1 MDAVALAQAAL
12 FVIPLALSLVVQAYA
27 RAQVADWLGDDTP
40 RRNERLTLN
49 PAVHV
54 DPIGTFV
61 LPMMLFLLQG
71 AGAFLPLLGW
81 AKPVAVRVERM
92 RRRFAV
98 RTLEMLVAIA
108 SPGASV
114 VLALLSALGVA
125 TLVRVVSAPANA
137 AIALGV
143 QMMTM
148 NVALAI
154 FQMLPFGP
162 LAGFTVLVW
171 LLPRAWVAP
180 VTAFNESWGQWA
192 LLGLLLFG
200 RGLLSTPM
208 RVVAGA
214 LWRVVGAG

>member
-1 MDAVALAQAAL
+1 MDALALAQAAL

-40 RRNERLTLN
+40 RRDERLTLN
-49 PAVHV
+49 PAAHV

-61 LPMMLFLLQG
+61 LPMSLFLLQG

-81 AKPVAVRVERM
+81 AKPVAVRTERM

-114 VLALLSALGVA
+114 MLALLSALAVA
-125 TLVRVVSAPANA
+125 AFVRAGPTA
-137 AIALGV
+137 ADAAVALGV
-143 QMMTM
+143 QLMTM

-154 FQMLPFGP
+154 FQMLPIGP
-162 LAGFTVLVW
+162 LAGFTVLLW
-171 LLPRAWVAP
+171 LLPRAYVGP
-180 VTAFNESWGQWA
+180 VTQWNDRYGQWA

-200 RGLLSTPM
+200 RGLLSLPM
-208 RVVAGA
+208 RFVAGA